1 MRKSVMSTNV
11 DTEQLWQKITSG
23 GVERP
28 VQSANRIGTVLK
40 RIVAI
45 EFLTIAF
52 TAYLSCFLY
61 YHTILRAEPAPT
73 LYIFASLIIATLI
86 LLVSIAFG
94 HYSRIHSQ
102 PRHSYL
108 VSGIGAVGLAFS
120 FFLSFL
126 FLLKITDDYSRGVF
140 FVQLFATGGVIA
152 VVRAIAHIKLQSS
165 IANNRIEA
173 RRVILIGRSSHC
185 SHVMK
190 TLKDSG
196 IRIVAVFPFP
206 SSRANS
212 SEGVPLKDCT
222 IRQIIRQC
230 RPLCPDDILV
240 FTTERDLPEVAR
252 LTDALSEL
260 PASLHMVPIGL
271 EGILAT
277 SKLAELG
284 PLPTI
289 QLLQLPLSQ
298 FDKFI
303 KRAFDLVAASIG
315 LIMLAPLFVTVA
327 AAIRLESRGPVFFR
341 QTRHGF
347 NNELIH
353 IFKFR
358 SMHTIEDGH
367 NFTQAV
373 KNDPRVTAVGHFLRK
388 TNIDELPQLFN
399 VLFGQMSLV
408 GPRPHP
414 IALNDLFEQQITPLS
429 RRHNVKPGITGWA
442 QVNGFRG
449 ETDTLE
455 KMQRRLQHDFYYID
469 HWSFLFDMQIIMMT
483 LISKKAYCNAY

>member
-1 MRKSVMSTNV
+1 MSTTV
-11 DTEQLWQKITSG
+11 DTDHLSQNEISG

-28 VQSANRIGTVLK
+28 VQLANRLGTALK

-61 YHTILRAEPAPT
+61 YRTILRAEPAPT
-73 LYIFASLIIATLI
+73 LYIPAALIITTLI
-86 LLVSIAFG
+86 LLVSIAFR
-94 HYSRIHSQ
+94 HYSRIQSQ
-102 PRHSYL
+102 PRHWYL
-108 VSGIGAVGLAFS
+108 GSGIGAVGLAFS

-126 FLLKITDDYSRGVF
+126 FLLKITDEYSRGVF
-140 FVQLFATGGVIA
+140 FVQLFAVSVAIV
-152 VVRAIAHIKLQSS
+152 VVRAIAHIKLKSS

-173 RRVILIGRSSHC
+173 RRVILIGRPSHS

-190 TLKDSG
+190 RLKDSG
-196 IRIVAVFPFP
+196 IHIVAVFPFP
-206 SSRANS
+206 SSDANS
-212 SEGVPLKDCT
+212 SKDVPLKGPT

-230 RPLCPDDILV
+230 RQLCPDDILV
-240 FTTERDLPEVAR
+240 FATERHLPEVAR
-252 LTDALSEL
+252 LTGALSEL
-260 PASLHMVPIGL
+260 PASLHMVPIGF

-284 PLPTI
+284 PLQTI
-289 QLLQLPLSQ
+289 QLLQPPLSQ
-298 FDKFI
+298 FDNFV
-303 KRAFDLVAASIG
+303 KRAFDLIAASIG
-315 LIMLAPLFVTVA
+315 LIMLGPLFVVVA
-327 AAIRLESRGPVFFR
+327 AAIRLESQGPVFFR

-347 NNELIH
+347 NNEI
-353 IFKFR
+353 IRVFKFR
-358 SMHTIEDGH
+358 SMHTIEEGS

-373 KNDPRVTAVGHFLRK
+373 KNDPRVTAVGYLLRR

-399 VLFGQMSLV
+399 VLAGQMSLV

-414 IALNDLFEQQITPLS
+414 IALNDLFEQQISLLS

-455 KMQRRLQHDFYYID
+455 KMQRRLQHDFYYMD

-483 LISKKAYCNAY
+483 LISKKAYFNAY